1 MISVL
6 INWFI
11 LFGWVC
17 FMGFSACI
25 VLMFEERNYWM
36 PPIYIIWG
44 IMFFIVTSVAVYIS
58 QE

>member
-17 FMGFSACI
+17 FIGFSACI

-36 PPIYIIWG
+36 PPIYIIWS

-58 QE
+58 